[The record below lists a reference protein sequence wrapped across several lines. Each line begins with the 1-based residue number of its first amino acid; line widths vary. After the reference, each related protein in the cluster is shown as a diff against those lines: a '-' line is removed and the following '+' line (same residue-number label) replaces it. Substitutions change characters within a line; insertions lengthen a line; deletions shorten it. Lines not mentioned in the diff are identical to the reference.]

1 MIPENGI
8 LFLCDGRAECE
19 QRFGCFV
26 DGVCSGCC
34 HTEDIR
40 HARNFH
46 KTRTMVKRSDGTE
59 GPGFIWVEN
68 EPGAELRTLLEALD
82 SNGGGEPKGVT
93 KAEREAFDFLR
104 RRFNR
109 KE

>member
-1 MIPENGI
+1 MMPENGI

-19 QRFGCFV
+19 QRFGCFADNV
-26 DGVCSGCC
+26 RDGCC
-34 HTEDIR
+34 HTPDIR

-46 KTRTMVKRSDGTE
+46 KTRTMVKRPDGTE

-68 EPGAELRTLLEALD
+68 DPDAEPRALLKALGRH
-82 SNGGGEPKGVT
+82 GGDPKGKT
-93 KAEREAFDFLR
+93 ETEREAFDFLR

>member
-1 MIPENGI
+1 MLPENGM

-19 QRFGCFV
+19 QKFGCFV
-26 DGVCSGCC
+26 DDVCDGCR
-34 HTEDIR
+34 HTEDVR

-46 KTRTMVKRSDGTE
+46 KTRAMVKRPDGTE
-59 GPGFIWVEN
+59 GPGFIWIEN
-68 EPGAELRTLLEALD
+68 DPDAELRDLLKAL
-82 SNGGGEPKGVT
+82 GRHGGELRDET

>member
-1 MIPENGI
+1 MMPENEI

-19 QRFGCFV
+19 QRFGCFADNV
-26 DGVCSGCC
+26 RDACC
-34 HTEDIR
+34 HTADIR

-46 KTRTMVKRSDGTE
+46 KTRTMVKRPDGTE
-59 GPGFIWVEN
+59 GPGFIWIETDSDV
-68 EPGAELRTLLEALD
+68 GLRALPKALD
-82 SNGGGEPKGVT
+82 GNGCGEPRDET